1 MASASPAALAL
12 GYGSGSASSL
22 YSGSSIADQMANE
35 TEEERKKR
43 LAMLA
48 QQQRPGNLGQGYG
61 SAIGGTVS
69 AAGSALGLGG

>member
-1 MASASPAALAL
+1 
-12 GYGSGSASSL
+12 
-22 YSGSSIADQMANE
+22 MANE

-48 QQQRPGNLGQGYG
+48 QQQRPGSLGQGYG
-61 SAIGGTVS
+61 SAIS